1 MEEPPVAD
9 RERWGAGT
17 RWRAFG
23 LPLAKQMMPTAPSP
37 RRGVRVALGAL
48 IAARCA
54 AFTIFTRPPRSV
66 TCRFVLERA
75 PSETRQKIVR
85 KSTQTTWEERYRE
98 LSTYRSTWGTADA
111 PLGDSLG
118 RWCRTQRQ
126 QHAEGKLSDERVAKL
141 DALEFSWKNP
151 TELST
156 DELEAIWDT
165 NVESL
170 RAYVLEHGNGQ
181 VPKKYKLNPRL
192 GGWVAAVRRR
202 GPDALPLERRSA
214 LENAGFEW
222 ISTRKCGSAFMKNFR
237 ALRDLPKGEA
247 PSPELQAWAEAQKKL
262 AAKGG
267 LSSERRDYL
276 ASVMDL

>member
-1 MEEPPVAD
+1 MPPPA
-9 RERWGAGT
+9 A
-17 RWRAFG
+17 
-23 LPLAKQMMPTAPSP
+23 P
-37 RRGVRVALGAL
+37 RRGARVALGAL
-48 IAARCA
+48 LAARCA
-54 AFTIFTRPPRSV
+54 AFTYPTRPPRSV

-75 PSETRQKIVR
+75 PDAAGAPPRRKVVR

-111 PLGDSLG
+111 PLGDPLG

-126 QHAEGKLSDERVAKL
+126 AHAEGRLDAERVAML

-151 TELST
+151 TELSA

-202 GPDALPLERRSA
+202 GADALPLERRAS

-247 PSPELQAWAEAQKKL
+247 PSQELQAWAEAQKKL

>member
-1 MEEPPVAD
+1 MPDAFA
-9 RERWGAGT
+9 AGT
-17 RWRAFG
+17 RNARAMGHWRTA
-23 LPLAKQMMPTAPSP
+23 LSRAALCALLA
-37 RRGVRVALGAL
+37 GH
-48 IAARCA
+48 CA
-54 AFTIFTRPPRSV
+54 AFTFFARPPRS

-75 PSETRQKIVR
+75 SDAIKPRQKIVR
-85 KSTQTTWEERYRE
+85 KSTQTTWDERYRE

-156 DELEAIWDT
+156 DELEAIWDE

-214 LENAGFEW
+214 LEDAGFEW

-247 PSPELQAWAEAQKKL
+247 PPPELTAWAEAQKKL
-262 AAKGG
+262 AEKGG
-267 LSSERRDYL
+267 LSAERRDYL

>member
-1 MEEPPVAD
+1 
-9 RERWGAGT
+9 
-17 RWRAFG
+17 
-23 LPLAKQMMPTAPSP
+23 MPRSSSP
-37 RRGVRVALGAL
+37 RRGARGAFSASRAVGRAALCCAL
-48 IAARCA
+48 LAGHCA
-54 AFTIFTRPPRSV
+54 AFTFFARPPRS

-111 PLGDSLG
+111 PLGDPLG

-126 QHAEGKLSDERVAKL
+126 QHAEGKLSEERIAKL

-156 DELEAIWDT
+156 DELEAIWDE

-202 GPDALPLERRSA
+202 GPDALPLERRAA

-237 ALRDLPKGEA
+237 ALRDLPAGEA
-247 PSPELQAWAEAQKKL
+247 PSSELQAWAEAQKKL
-262 AAKGG
+262 AEKGG
-267 LSSERRDYL
+267 LSADCLLYTSDAADE
-276 ASVMDL
+276 

>member
-1 MEEPPVAD
+1 M
-9 RERWGAGT
+9 
-17 RWRAFG
+17 
-23 LPLAKQMMPTAPSP
+23 
-37 RRGVRVALGAL
+37 GAL
-48 IAARCA
+48 SRGATASRASTASRAALCALLAGRCA
-54 AFTIFTRPPRSV
+54 AFTYSARPPRSV

-75 PSETRQKIVR
+75 PDAAGAPPRRKVVR
-85 KSTQTTWEERYRE
+85 KSTQTTWDERYRE

-165 NVESL
+165 NVEGL

-202 GPDALPLERRSA
+202 GPDALPLERRSD

-247 PSPELQAWAEAQKKL
+247 PSSELKAWAAAQKKL

-267 LSSERRDYL
+267 LSAERRDYL

>member
-1 MEEPPVAD
+1 MGRSRTALN
-9 RERWGAGT
+9 RGAT
-17 RWRAFG
+17 ASRAT
-23 LPLAKQMMPTAPSP
+23 LCALLAGHWA
-37 RRGVRVALGAL
+37 GH
-48 IAARCA
+48 CA
-54 AFTIFTRPPRSV
+54 AFTIFARPPPRSV

-75 PSETRQKIVR
+75 PDAATTPPRRKVVR

-111 PLGDSLG
+111 PLGDPLG

-126 QHAEGKLSDERVAKL
+126 AHAEGRLDADRVAML

-151 TELST
+151 TELSAE
-156 DELEAIWDT
+156 ELEAIWDT

-202 GPDALPLERRSA
+202 GPDALPSERRSS
-214 LENAGFEW
+214 LENACFEW
-222 ISTRKCGSAFMKNFR
+222 ISTRQCGSAFMKNFR

-247 PSPELQAWAEAQKKL
+247 PSQELQAWAEAQKKL